1 MTEITKSKD
10 FGNGWV
16 ELNIGPQHPSTHG
29 VLRLKVKLDGEI
41 IREVE
46 PVIGYLHR
54 NAEKICEL
62 DYYCDS
68 LIYFDRMDYVGAMNM
83 EVGYLEAAEKL
94 LGIPPP
100 ERVQWIR
107 VIMAEL
113 SRIAAHLVWAG
124 AFGLDLG
131 MLTPFFYCF
140 IEREKI
146 LRIFTETCGS
156 RQETNYMSIGGVYQD
171 FNDKIVYDIEEFIE
185 QFPKK
190 LGVIFDAYVKNDIF
204 ISRNKGIGILEPE
217 VAIDYGVTGPM
228 LRASGIDY
236 DVRKAEPYLVYDK
249 VNFDIPVSYKKDN
262 LARFLVRFE
271 EMRQSIKIIQ
281 QAIKKIPDGPYFN
294 PKAKKSLMIRL
305 RGEGETYART
315 ESPKGEFGVYLVGDG
330 GVKPYRVRVRSPS
343 FKNLSILPVLAK
355 DVMIADLVA
364 ISGTID
370 LVFGEVD
377 R

>member
-1 MTEITKSKD
+1 MAEPMISKPD
-10 FGNGWV
+10 KDGWV
-16 ELNIGPQHPSTHG
+16 ELNMGPQHPSTHG

-41 IREVE
+41 VREVE

-54 NAEKICEL
+54 NAEKISEL

-94 LGIPPP
+94 LDIPPP
-100 ERVQWIR
+100 DRVKWIR
-107 VIMAEL
+107 VVMAEL
-113 SRIAAHLVWAG
+113 GRIASHLVWAG

-140 IEREKI
+140 AEREKI
-146 LRIFTETCGS
+146 LRIFTEVCGS

-171 FNDKIVYDIEEFIE
+171 FNDKIVDHILEFAE

-190 LGVIFDAYVKNDIF
+190 LEDIFNAYVKNDIF
-204 ISRNKGIGILEPE
+204 ISRNKGVGILEPE
-217 VAIDYGVTGPM
+217 VALDYGVTGPM
-228 LRASGIDY
+228 LRASGVEY

-249 VNFDIPVSYKKDN
+249 VNFDVPVSYKKDN

-271 EMRQSIKIIQ
+271 EIRQSLKIVK
-281 QAIKKIPDGPYFN
+281 QAVKQIPDGPYFN

-305 RGEGETYART
+305 RGEGEVYART
-315 ESPKGEFGVYLVGDG
+315 ESTKGELGVYIVGDG
-330 GVKPYRVRVRSPS
+330 GVKPYRMRVRSPS
-343 FKNLSILPVLAK
+343 LKNLSVLPVLAK
-355 DVMIADLVA
+355 DKMIADLVA
-364 ISGTID
+364 ISGTTD